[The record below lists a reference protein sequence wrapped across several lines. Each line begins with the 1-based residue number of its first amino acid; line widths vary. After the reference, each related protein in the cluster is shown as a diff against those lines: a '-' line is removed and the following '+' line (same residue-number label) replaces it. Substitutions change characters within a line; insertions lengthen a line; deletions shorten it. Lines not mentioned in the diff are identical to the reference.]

1 MDAAWAGGA
10 LLSPAHRNLL
20 SGIEHADSVTIDPH
34 KWLAVPMGAGMYL
47 TRDWTA
53 LEAAFSVSTGYMPS
67 ASHEHRDPY
76 IHSLQWSRRFNGAKL
91 FMALATLGLD
101 GYAAMI
107 DRQFALG
114 TRLRNA
120 IAEAGFTRS
129 STIAAAARLLRSE
142 GRRERGADCRRV
154 NATGEAWIAS
164 VALRGKPC
172 IRACITSFETGEEDI
187 DALVGPAGPRAGRLA
202 AIDPA
207 RVRAYPNERML
218 LARRMA
224 STAAA
229 SAREI
234 LTGLHEIMA
243 KRGSAQSKLDRVVDL
258 IAEAMRS
265 DVCSIYLLRDNHLE
279 LFATHGLRKEAV
291 HVTRLRMGEGLV
303 GTIAAEGRILNLAE
317 AAQHPAFAY
326 RPETGEER
334 FHSFAGVPIVRL
346 ESPIGVLAVQNAEPR
361 RYEDVEI
368 EALQTVAMVLSEMI
382 GGARLVDGARRSR
395 LRSAGPLR
403 LTGLRLVAG
412 MAKGV
417 AVFHEP
423 RIVVEHTVAE
433 DTEAERDRV
442 YSAFRKMREQIDNM
456 ARDAEFG
463 TTGEHQ
469 EILETYRMFAYD
481 EGWSRRIN
489 EAIDSGLTAEAAIE
503 RVQQR
508 TRARMQEID
517 DPLLKERMHD
527 LEDLSNRLL
536 RIVSGRMGTAAQTGL
551 AHDAVLIARNLGP
564 AELLE
569 YDRRR
574 LKAVLLEEG
583 SLTSHMTIV
592 ARAIGVPVIGRLN
605 DIRHSV
611 EEGETILV
619 DGDNGSVIIRP
630 TRQLLAGFEHRMAM
644 SQKRRA
650 EFAAVRTLPAE
661 TRDGVKVSVMVN
673 AGLAEDAV
681 ALPMT
686 GADGIGLFRTEF
698 QFLVSATLP
707 GRDRQQRLYT
717 KVLEAAGDRPVVFRT
732 VDIGGDKAL
741 PYLTDDETEEQAE
754 NPAMGWRAL
763 RLSLDRST
771 LMKAQA
777 RALIEASAGKVLRVM
792 FPMVSEPWEYEQARA
807 LFEEQLEWAAKA
819 KRKRQARGVRRN
831 ARSAEPCRN
840 ARPAAAARGLHLDR
854 HQRPH
859 PIPVRGRPLRPA
871 PCAPLRLAQPGD
883 PALPEARARR
893 RARGR
898 ACRRE
903 FAAKWPGGRSKRWR

>member
-1 MDAAWAGGA
+1 
-10 LLSPAHRNLL
+10 
-20 SGIEHADSVTIDPH
+20 
-34 KWLAVPMGAGMYL
+34 
-47 TRDWTA
+47 
-53 LEAAFSVSTGYMPS
+53 
-67 ASHEHRDPY
+67 
-76 IHSLQWSRRFNGAKL
+76 
-91 FMALATLGLD
+91 
-101 GYAAMI
+101 
-107 DRQFALG
+107 
-114 TRLRNA
+114 
-120 IAEAGFTRS
+120 
-129 STIAAAARLLRSE
+129 
-142 GRRERGADCRRV
+142 
-154 NATGEAWIAS
+154 
-164 VALRGKPC
+164 
-172 IRACITSFETGEEDI
+172 
-187 DALVGPAGPRAGRLA
+187 
-202 AIDPA
+202 
-207 RVRAYPNERML
+207 
-218 LARRMA
+218 MA
-224 STAAA
+224 STAAG

-243 KRGSAQSKLDRVVDL
+243 KRGSAQTKLDRVVDL
-258 IAEAMRS
+258 IAEALGS
-265 DVCSIYLLRDNHLE
+265 DVCTIYLLRDNVLE

-291 HVTRLRMGEGLV
+291 HVTKLRMTEGLV

-317 AAQHPAFAY
+317 AAEHPAFAY

-334 FHSFAGVPIVRL
+334 FHSLAGVPIVRL
-346 ESPIGVLAVQNAEPR
+346 ESPIGVLAVQHADPR

-382 GGARLVDGARRSR
+382 AGARLVDGARRSR
-395 LRSAGPLR
+395 MRSAGPLR
-403 LTGLRLVAG
+403 LSGLKLVAG
-412 MAKGV
+412 MGKGH

-423 RIVVEHTVAE
+423 RVIVEHTVA
-433 DTEAERDRV
+433 DDIEAERERV

-456 ARDAEFG
+456 AREAEFG
-463 TTGEHQ
+463 TAGEHQ

-517 DPLLKERMHD
+517 DPLLQERMHD

-551 AHDAVLIARNLGP
+551 SHDAVLIARNLGP

-592 ARAIGVPVIGRLN
+592 ARAMGVPVRGRLH

-630 TRQLLAGFEHRMAM
+630 TRQLLSGFEHRMTL

-650 EFAAVRTLPAE
+650 EFAAVRNLPAR
-661 TRDGVKVSVMVN
+661 TLDGVQISVMVN
-673 AGLAEDAV
+673 AGLAEDAA

-686 GADGIGLFRTEF
+686 GAEGIGLFRTEF

-707 GRDRQQRLYT
+707 GRERQQRLYA
-717 KVLEAAGDRPVVFRT
+717 KVLQAAGNRPVVFRT

-741 PYLTDDETEEQAE
+741 PYLTDDVEEHAE

-777 RALIEASAGKVLRVM
+777 RALIEAAGGKVLRVM
-792 FPMVSEPWEYEQARA
+792 FPMISEPWEYEQARA
-807 LFEEQLEWAAKA
+807 LFEEQVRWAGKA
-819 KRKRQARGVRRN
+819 KRPLPTRIEYGAMLEVPSLAEMLDQLLPRVDFLSVGTNALTQFLFAADRSDPRLAERYDWLSPAVLRFLKRIIDQTRAAGVPARICG
-831 ARSAEPCRN
+831 EM
-840 ARPAAAARGLHLDR
+840 G
-854 HQRPH
+854 
-859 PIPVRGRPLRPA
+859 GRPLEAMALIGIGAEKFSITPA
-871 PCAPLRLAQPGD
+871 GVGPLKAMIRSLDAAAIRSRMEQLLAKPPKD
-883 PALPEARARR
+883 MRKALTA
-893 RARGR
+893 
-898 ACRRE
+898 
-903 FAAKWPGGRSKRWR
+903 WPKRHK